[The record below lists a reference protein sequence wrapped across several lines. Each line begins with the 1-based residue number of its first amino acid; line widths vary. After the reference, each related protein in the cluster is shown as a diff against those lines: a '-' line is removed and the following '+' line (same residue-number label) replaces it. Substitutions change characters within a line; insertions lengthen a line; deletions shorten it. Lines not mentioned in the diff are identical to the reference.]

1 MGYTKIVQ
9 YGNITE
15 VYEYEKTIRHHRRHR
30 VSSIV
35 SRRNKKIREE
45 KKRRGFYERS
55 RGSIN
60 RSRNNF
66 FRLCHHNNSLA
77 VSIHFFT
84 LTFAYDAPYKT
95 ASRHV
100 RHYMERIKKR
110 FREISI
116 SYISVPELQK
126 SGRIHFHL
134 LVYDLPPEETRLER
148 ETRNF
153 QRLFERGY
161 VDIVFAR
168 DSSPYIA
175 GYMSKYMGKA
185 LGDFKNETRRGYNT
199 SRNIKKIRSAGGNTL
214 SLYEDMIV
222 PTGSVENK
230 EYVVPF
236 LGRCVYKKVTV

>member
-9 YGNITE
+9 YGNVTE
-15 VYEYEKTIRHHRRHR
+15 VYEYEKNISHHRRHHL
-30 VSSIV
+30 SSV
-35 SRRNKKIREE
+35 LRARAKKLREE
-45 KKRRGFYERS
+45 KKRRGWYERS
-55 RGSIN
+55 RASIN

-66 FRLCHHNNSLA
+66 FRLCHHNNSIA
-77 VSIHFFT
+77 KSIHFFT
-84 LTFAYDAPYKT
+84 LTFAYDATFKT

-100 RHYMERIKKR
+100 ARFMERIKKN
-110 FREISI
+110 FGEISL

-126 SGRIHFHL
+126 SGRLHFHL
-134 LVYDLPPEETRLER
+134 LVYNLSPEETRFER
-148 ETRNF
+148 KTRNL

-161 VDIVFAR
+161 VDVVLAT

-199 SRNIKKIRSAGGNTL
+199 SRNIEKIRSAGGN
-214 SLYEDMIV
+214 SLASYQAMIV
-222 PTGSVENK
+222 PTGTIENK

-236 LGRCVYKKVTV
+236 LGRCHYKKIIV